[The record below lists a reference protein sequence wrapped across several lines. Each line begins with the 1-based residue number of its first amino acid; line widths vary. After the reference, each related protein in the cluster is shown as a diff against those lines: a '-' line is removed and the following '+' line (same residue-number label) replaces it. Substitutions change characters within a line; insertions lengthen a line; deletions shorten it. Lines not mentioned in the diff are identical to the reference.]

1 MVSDS
6 VPNCHMIAAGISILA
21 IVVAMCLTLFMR
33 RAGVPAIRAAAV
45 IGGLM
50 TLQLAL
56 AASGVLAQ
64 WHRVPPPFL
73 PVIAVAVILAVVVAS
88 SAIGARAADQLSFA
102 ALVGF
107 QSFRLPLE
115 LVMHRAA
122 SDGLMPVQM
131 SFAGWNFDILTGLFA
146 IPVAM
151 LAARERAPRGLIVL
165 WNLAGSVLLANIVS
179 IAVASLP
186 MFAAFGPDRLNTWVA
201 DPPYVWLPGVL
212 VPAALFGHILTWRK
226 LARGLLRRA

>member
-1 MVSDS
+1 MV
-6 VPNCHMIAAGISILA
+6 AAGISILA
-21 IVVAMCLTLFMR
+21 IVVATCLTLFMR

-56 AASGVLAQ
+56 ASSGVLTE
-64 WHRVPPPFL
+64 WHRVPPPFM
-73 PVIAVAVILAVVVAS
+73 PVVAVSVILAVVVAS
-88 SAIGARAADQLSFA
+88 SAIGARAADRLSFA
-102 ALVGF
+102 ALIGF

-131 SFAGWNFDILTGLFA
+131 SFAGRNFDILTGLFA

-151 LAARERAPRGLIVL
+151 LAAGDRAPRGLIVL
-165 WNLAGSVLLANIVS
+165 WNLVGSVLLANIVA

-186 MFAAFGPDRLNTWVA
+186 TFAAFGPDRLNTWVA